1 MRIAIFCFDYG
12 KTAIT
17 GAGVYYEQLAAILM
31 QHGYEV
37 GVYCM
42 KYPFADHTQQATV
55 YPWRL
60 CHQMSHYD
68 VILCPPDLAQK
79 AATYNRPLIPIVQRD
94 YVPAMPYSSIKG
106 VIFCCEHLQ
115 AKYML
120 PKNTMVWRPMCRLKE
135 RTEPRQFKKAI
146 GAVNLANTKGGS
158 HVFELA
164 RKYPTWEFIALNQ
177 HFNFRSIPDNMTILK
192 WNNDLQFMH
201 DFYDSVGLVYLP
213 YQNEGYNTVALEAVS
228 QHIPIIGHA
237 IPGISEVMRPET
249 DTNLHAWDAKAYSNA
264 SKLVA
269 LRWQQIRGLNNLQ
282 KLLNFIA

>member
-12 KTAIT
+12 KTAVT
-17 GAGVYYEQLAAILM
+17 GAGIYYEQLSAILM

-42 KYPFADHTQQATV
+42 KYPFADNTQAVPV

-60 CHQMSHYD
+60 CSNMSHYD
-68 VILCPPDLAQK
+68 AIMCPPDLAHK
-79 AATYNRPLIPIVQRD
+79 ASQYGRPLIPIVQRD
-94 YVPAMPYSSIKG
+94 YVPDMPYDKVKG

-115 AKYML
+115 AKHML
-120 PKNTMVWRPMCRLKE
+120 PTKTMVWRPMCRLKE
-135 RTEPRQFKKAI
+135 RTEPRQFKKVV

-158 HVFELA
+158 HVFALA
-164 RKYPTWEFIALNQ
+164 RKYQTWEFVALNQ
-177 HFNFRSIPDNMTILK
+177 HLNFRDVPENMTIFK
-192 WNNDLQFMH
+192 WNNDLEFVQK
-201 DFYDSVGLVYLP
+201 FYDSVGIIYLP

-249 DTNLHAWDAKAYSNA
+249 NTDLNLWDAKAYSNA

-269 LRWQQIRGLNNLQ
+269 LRWQQIRGLNDLP
-282 KLLNFIA
+282 KMFNFIK